1 MQPYDPDHVVLQA
14 AATDLDSSTVSGFIL
29 GALRLV
35 HAQHSD
41 VVTNTGESALGWTFF
56 EVSVKPSLVRR
67 LASLP
72 SSEFQKLRGDST
84 DQKFVIWLNR
94 LAQRNGLDEKL
105 HFSLLSDLN
114 SSRYG
119 LF

>member
-1 MQPYDPDHVVLQA
+1 MQPFDPDRVILQA
-14 AATDLDSSTVSGFIL
+14 AATDADDSIVSGFVL

-35 HAQHSD
+35 HAKEGD
-41 VVTNTGESALGWTFF
+41 VAIRTIDSALGWTFF
-56 EVSVKPSLVRR
+56 EMSVDRSLVRR

-72 SSEFQKLRGDST
+72 SSGYQKLKGDST
-84 DQKFVIWLNR
+84 EQKFVIWLNR
-94 LAQRNGLDEKL
+94 RAKKAGFDEKL
-105 HFSLLSDLN
+105 HFSLLSDLH